1 LRRTREFGI
10 GMNLVKML
18 LSLFSPGRGTSMF
31 EKYTEKAR
39 RTIFF
44 ARYEASQYGSPYIET
59 EHLLLGL
66 LREDKALSKRFLR
79 ARALDDIRKQIES
92 HTENREKVS
101 TSVDLPL
108 SNENKRV
115 LAHAAEEA
123 DRLGHRHIGTEHL
136 LLGLLREEKCFA
148 AELLREQGLQLA
160 TVRGELKRLLPE
172 QPGAAGDALLAQF
185 TTDLTD
191 QAMLRGLPPIV
202 GRQSE
207 LQRLIQVLG
216 RGTKKNPLLVGE
228 VGVGKR
234 SLVQALAQ
242 HIAERHPDLAGKR
255 ILEFDIGQAL
265 VARRASSMDFAGEA
279 LAELVSSPDAI
290 YFIPELYSVLLS
302 PPEKAWWNAAE
313 LLKDAL
319 LQGKLQCIGAASP
332 EEKDRVNE
340 RHPWLA
346 RCFSVIDVPEPS
358 EEESIKIL
366 MSARDRMEKYHSVTY
381 TEEAIRSAVTYSR
394 RYVKNR
400 FLPDKALDL
409 MDEAGAYVRAH
420 VSAPPQEIL
429 ELRNKLRG
437 IIKAL
442 EDSIAH
448 HEFQKARLYS
458 EEEKQVRE
466 NLRTLGKEHGID
478 EAGMKPVTQETIE
491 EVIAGWL
498 AVPVNSIRSDISK
511 AE

>member
-1 LRRTREFGI
+1 
-10 GMNLVKML
+10 
-18 LSLFSPGRGTSMF
+18 MF
-31 EKYTEKAR
+31 ERYTEKAR

-44 ARYEASQYGSPYIET
+44 ARYEASQFGSPYIET

-66 LREDKALSKRFLR
+66 LRENKALSQRFLR

-92 HTENREKVS
+92 HTEIREKVS

-108 SNENKRV
+108 SNENRRV
-115 LAHAAEEA
+115 LAYAAEEA

-148 AELLREQGLQLA
+148 AELLHEQGLELA
-160 TVRGELKRLLPE
+160 KVRGELKRLMPE
-172 QPGAAGDALLAQF
+172 QPKAAADALLAHF

-191 QAMLRGLPPIV
+191 RAMQQELPPIV
-202 GRQSE
+202 GRNSE

-216 RGTKKNPLLVGE
+216 RSTKHNPLLVGE

-234 SLVQALAQ
+234 SIVHALAQ
-242 HIAERHPDLAGKR
+242 RVIEGTPEPDLAGKK

-265 VARRASSMDFAGEA
+265 VARRASRMDFAEQV
-279 LAELVSSPDAI
+279 LAELVSSPDVI

-302 PPEKAWWNAAE
+302 PPDKAWWNAAE

-319 LQGKLQCIGAASP
+319 LQGKLQCISTASP
-332 EEKDRVNE
+332 EENDRVNE

-346 RCFSVIDVPEPS
+346 RCFSVIDVPEPTD
-358 EEESIKIL
+358 EESIRIL
-366 MSARDRMEKYHSVTY
+366 VSAQERMEKYHFVSY

-420 VSAPPQEIL
+420 VSALPQDIL

-437 IIKAL
+437 IIKAM
-442 EDSIAH
+442 EDSIAN
-448 HEFQKARLYS
+448 HEFQKARFYS
-458 EEEKQVRE
+458 DEEKQVRE
-466 NLRTLGKEHGID
+466 SLRALSKQHGIN
-478 EAGMKPVTQETIE
+478 EAGVKPVTQAVIE
-491 EVIAGWL
+491 EVVAGWL
-498 AVPVNSIRSDISK
+498 GVPVNSIRSDISK

>member
-1 LRRTREFGI
+1 
-10 GMNLVKML
+10 
-18 LSLFSPGRGTSMF
+18 MF

-79 ARALDDIRKQIES
+79 AGSLDNIRQQIES
-92 HTENREKVS
+92 HTEVRKKVS

-115 LAHAAEEA
+115 LAYAAEEA
-123 DRLGHRHIGTEHL
+123 ERLGHGHIGPEHL
-136 LLGLLREEKCFA
+136 LVGLLREEKCFA

-160 TVRGELKRLLPE
+160 TVRGELKRLQPE
-172 QPGAAGDALLAQF
+172 QHGAASDALLAQF

-191 QAMLRGLPPIV
+191 QAMQQELLPIV
-202 GRQSE
+202 GRHSE
-207 LQRLIQVLG
+207 LQRMIQVLG
-216 RGTKKNPLLVGE
+216 RSTKNNPLLVGE

-234 SLVQALAQ
+234 SIVQALAQ
-242 HIAERHPDLAGKR
+242 AQCSGSPAPDLAGKR

-302 PPEKAWWNAAE
+302 PPDKAWWNAAE

-358 EEESIKIL
+358 DEESVKIL
-366 MSARDRMEKYHSVTY
+366 MSARDHMEKYHSVNY

-420 VSAPPQEIL
+420 VAALPQDIL

-437 IIKAL
+437 IIKDM
-442 EDSIAH
+442 EDSIAN
-448 HEFQKARLYS
+448 HEFQKARFYS
-458 EEEKQVRE
+458 DEEKQVRDS
-466 NLRTLGKEHGID
+466 LRALGKKHGID
-478 EAGMKPVTQETIE
+478 DPGVKPVTREVIE
-491 EVIAGWL
+491 EVVAGWL
-498 AVPVNSIRSDISK
+498 GVPVNSIRSESK